1 MVKLVIGES
10 KKGNRYQAIV
20 YVKENGKRVFLTFN
34 FITVLTVCGKSVD
47 ELNNLPYGEYDI

>member
-10 KKGNRYQAIV
+10 KKGSRYQAIV
-20 YVKENGKRVFLTFN
+20 YVKENGKKIYLTFN